1 METIG
6 RLNALLEVLRS
17 SPRRVNKLFID
28 RDKHFGKIHEIVLE
42 ARRHKI
48 PLVFVPRDK
57 LAELDR
63 NHQGAVAL
71 LSAKEFSTLD
81 EILSSTGH
89 PVLVLLDEVEDPQNL
104 GAIMRSAEA
113 AGADGIVLPERRS
126 ATMTDSVLSV
136 SAGASEHLKVAR
148 VKNLAQTM
156 DRLKDAGFWLVGAE
170 KDGDGLFFEF
180 DYTTSVGLVLGS
192 EGRGLRTLIRQK
204 CDRILSIPQRGRI
217 NSLNVASAASV
228 FLFEIVRQRM
238 ARRPEKNEG
247 EGR

>member
-6 RLNALLEVLRS
+6 RLNALLEVLKS
-17 SPRRVNKLFID
+17 SPRRVNKVFVD
-28 RDKHFGKIHEIVLE
+28 RDKRFGKIHEVVLE
-42 ARRHKI
+42 VRRQKI

-71 LSAKEFSTLD
+71 LSAKEFSSLE
-81 EILSSTGH
+81 EILSSAPN

-113 AGADGIVLPERRS
+113 AGADGVLLPERRS
-126 ATMTDSVLSV
+126 ATLTDSVLSV
-136 SAGASEHLKVAR
+136 SAGASEHLRVAR

-156 DRLKDAGFWLVGAE
+156 DRLKESGFWLVGAE
-170 KDGDGLFFEF
+170 KDGQGLFYEF
-180 DYTTSVGLVLGS
+180 DYTTAVGLVFGS
-192 EGRGLRTLIRQK
+192 EGKGLRPLIRQK
-204 CDRILSIPQRGRI
+204 CDRVLSIPQRGRV

-228 FLFEIVRQRM
+228 FLFEVVRQRL
-238 ARRPEKNEG
+238 ARELQKKEG